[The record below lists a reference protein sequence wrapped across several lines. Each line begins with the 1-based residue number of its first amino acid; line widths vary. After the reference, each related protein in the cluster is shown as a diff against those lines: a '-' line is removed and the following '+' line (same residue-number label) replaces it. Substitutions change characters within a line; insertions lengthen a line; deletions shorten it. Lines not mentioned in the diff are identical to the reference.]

1 MVAYVTR
8 FLVTTSL
15 AVHTLPRAI
24 SSLACLIACAG
35 GRTCPATG
43 LPLPNRVILRADLE
57 LQRRILLW
65 AAEQGLEVP
74 TSPSLGLSEP
84 LAGGSGKR
92 VKLLAGLRR
101 QVKKA
106 LVRLRKFFEESP
118 KLYPALGDNSW
129 AQRL

>member
-1 MVAYVTR
+1 MVTYVTG

-15 AVHTLPRAI
+15 AVHKLPRAI
-24 SSLACLIACAG
+24 SSLACLIARAG

-43 LPLPNRVILRADLE
+43 LPLPNRVILRADPE
-57 LQRRILLW
+57 LQRRIFLW

-84 LAGGSGKR
+84 LAGGSGK
-92 VKLLAGLRR
+92 LLAGLRR
-101 QVKKA
+101 RVKKA
-106 LVRLRKFFEESP
+106 LARLRKFFEESV